1 MTRGTLSIPR
11 LAALLAG
18 LTLVLGWRSVDPPF
32 DHGHSGLAAV
42 LDEVLE
48 EELVDYAALRRAPEP
63 LDSYLAALAS
73 VTPRQVQGWSRA
85 QRFAFWINAYNA
97 FTLQLVRDEG
107 PVKSI
112 KEIGGW
118 FGSPWRRRFIPLGSF
133 DPKGKGRR
141 LSLDDIEHRILR
153 PGFKDARLHA
163 AVNCA
168 SRGCPPLRPEPYQA
182 ATLERQLTE
191 QARSWLLDRGRNDLR
206 VDRGAVRVSRIFDWY
221 EEDFGDGDAEVVG
234 WIASQLE
241 EGHQADALRAA
252 GPGVKVRYLDY
263 DWGINALPERR

>member
-1 MTRGTLSIPR
+1 MTLLDLSLLRI
-11 LAALLAG
+11 AALLTG
-18 LTLVLGWRSVDPPF
+18 LSLVLGWRSLDEPF
-32 DHGHSGLAAV
+32 DHGHRALGAV

-48 EELVDYAALRRAPEP
+48 DGLVDYAALRRSPEP
-63 LDSYLAALAS
+63 LDSYLSALSS
-73 VTPRQVQGWSRA
+73 VTPKQLGEWTRA
-85 QRFAFWINAYNA
+85 QRFAFWINVYNA

-107 PVKSI
+107 PVDSI
-112 KEIGGW
+112 KDIGGW
-118 FGSPWRRRFIPLGSF
+118 FSTPWKQRFVPMGSF

-141 LSLDDIEHRILR
+141 LCLDDIEHRILR
-153 PGFKDARLHA
+153 PRFGDARLHA

-168 SRGCPPLRPEPYQA
+168 SRGCPPLRPAPYQS

-221 EEDFGDGDAEVVG
+221 VEDFGDGDAEVVG